1 MASSDDGVDNPG
13 ECQHGRLCAYKI
25 GDYVVHR
32 NKPMLVFKVMEIL
45 EAIPAKEGDHL
56 VGCVLEE
63 HVRKYHGR
71 DLVRV
76 ELPEDEQW

>member
-1 MASSDDGVDNPG
+1 MPL
-13 ECQHGRLCAYKI
+13 R
-25 GDYVVHR
+25 
-32 NKPMLVFKVMEIL
+32 VFKVIEIL

-63 HVRKYHGR
+63 HVCKYHER

-76 ELPEDEQW
+76 ELPKDEQW

>member
-1 MASSDDGVDNPG
+1 MASSDDSVNNRD
-13 ECQHGRLCAYKI
+13 EYQHGRLCAYKI
-25 GDYVVHR
+25 GDYISHR
-32 NKPMLVFKVMEIL
+32 EMPLRVFKVMEIL
-45 EAIPAKEGDHL
+45 EAIPVKEGDHL

-63 HVRKYHGR
+63 HVRKYHER